1 MNMTPH
7 ERALALAMYRE
18 GLNDVSSNSGDWPA
32 GVTSNLGEL
41 DMKAEQLI
49 RHEWND
55 LTRAKQVE
63 LLREI
68 GREVLLTIQS
78 DLERKNLRG

>member
-1 MNMTPH
+1 MTPH

-18 GLNDVSSNSGDWPA
+18 GLNDVNSDSGDWPA

-55 LTRAKQVE
+55 LTRTRQVE

-68 GREVLLTIQS
+68 GGEILLAIQG